1 MDWLIVSLIFVHI
14 VLLAT
19 VGMQTGRNRELS
31 AELREAKREL
41 SHTKRDVNRLT
52 TVCTFTADEVSRLT
66 DRLKKKDRELMAA
79 DELVWSKNREI
90 IALKAQN
97 GAKKNADV

>member
-1 MDWLIVSLIFVHI
+1 MDWLIVTLIFVHI
-14 VLLAT
+14 VLLLS
-19 VGMQTGRNRELS
+19 VGIQTGRNRELS
-31 AELREAKREL
+31 MELRETKREL
-41 SHTKRDVNRLT
+41 SRIKRDANRLT

-66 DRLKKKDRELMAA
+66 DRLEKKDRELKAA
-79 DELVWSKNREI
+79 DDLVWSKNREI